1 MSGRGDS
8 NARGERVM
16 GLGVLLLAVQVIGTC
31 HARPAA
37 FAGVPRA
44 LGARAAP
51 VSCSRASPPPAW
63 PRPGPRGARSCAL
76 ARMCAGPGAAEEPY
90 CPLAEIQDNDLQQQ
104 LAVARQDY
112 SAAQRLRDTNQ
123 RLRERDEFTRLSL
136 HLEQATADE
145 RFEDAAPLR
154 DKLIAVSTRRAA
166 APPPLNR
173 LLLLK
178 DEGALASCVPDGSA
192 CAHLGRAADGSRWR
206 LALPT
211 WSPSGDM
218 VACVAYTGTAM
229 SSTVDAKHYLVV
241 LQARDGKQV
250 LLHQVDFPPY
260 LLQWSGSGTALSYVS
275 RSLRARSQIVSID
288 VLPRAPSVAGVAG
301 VGNKRS
307 TRDTVRARVL
317 HEGDLLFFTHIG
329 VSNGGYGMYIYIYMY
344 I

>member
-1 MSGRGDS
+1 
-8 NARGERVM
+8 
-16 GLGVLLLAVQVIGTC
+16 
-31 HARPAA
+31 
-37 FAGVPRA
+37 
-44 LGARAAP
+44 
-51 VSCSRASPPPAW
+51 
-63 PRPGPRGARSCAL
+63 
-76 ARMCAGPGAAEEPY
+76 MCAGPGAAEEPY

-145 RFEDAAPLR
+145 RFEAAAPLR